1 MKGTPFTVLYESVL
15 SKIKDYDFLNLEETD
30 IYEVLSKCREF
41 SICSF
46 RIVLPPAFILRR
58 KF

>member
-30 IYEVLSKCREF
+30 IYEVLSDYLRPA
-41 SICSF
+41 IASF
-46 RIVLPPAFILRR
+46 RRC
-58 KF
+58 K